1 MTDDPTF
8 DEDYQLEGLVRDY
21 ERQKDNG
28 LAGLVGRIDIF
39 REAHKYLEPE
49 RFDRFCERVHLRE
62 RIERDL
68 MHHFVRRL
76 DKLESI
82 LGSPEVASFC
92 EFHLL
97 TISRSEFESAIELA
111 ADCSDSDAGSLFRDC
126 VDDLVSQ
133 VSRMK
138 PGDPDK
144 DIFGMTWKT
153 TPLRG
158 ES

>member
-1 MTDDPTF
+1 
-8 DEDYQLEGLVRDY
+8 
-21 ERQKDNG
+21 
-28 LAGLVGRIDIF
+28 
-39 REAHKYLEPE
+39 
-49 RFDRFCERVHLRE
+49 
-62 RIERDL
+62 

-111 ADCSDSDAGSLFRDC
+111 ADCSDLDAGSLFRDC

-153 TPLRG
+153 TSTTG
-158 ES
+158 